1 MSKIFYILLIALFA
15 FILNVSIKSKS
26 KCMALGDDCDL
37 TQYCCGNYVC
47 KDYRCAVKGTK
58 ENQVKWA
65 KKGGKKCDW
74 WYHCKKNMKCESHRC
89 VIDTSKLIKKTA
101 KSISGDF

>member
-15 FILNVSIKSKS
+15 ITLNVSLKSKS

-37 TQYCCGNYVC
+37 TEYCCEGLVC

-58 ENQVKWA
+58 DNQVPWA
-65 KKGGKKCDW
+65 PKGVKCDFFH
-74 WYHCKKNMKCESHRC
+74 HCKKHKKCESHRC
-89 VIDTSKLIKKTA
+89 VINTSKLIKKTA